1 MHLVFYDGECG
12 LCDHV
17 VQWLLKVDQS
27 HQFLFAPLNGETA
40 AKKLQNVPERVKT
53 ADSIILI
60 ENYQQTDEVT
70 YIYGKAALRICWL
83 LGGGWAILGIL
94 SFIPSFFY
102 DWVYWIV
109 AKIRYQVFGKKTV
122 CSLPETPIDKS
133 RFLP

>member
-17 VQWLLKVDQS
+17 VQWLLKEDQQQ
-27 HQFLFAPLNGETA
+27 QFLFAPLKGVTA

-60 ENYQQTDEVT
+60 ENYQQPDEMT
-70 YIYGKAALRICWL
+70 YVYGKAALRICWL
-83 LGGGWAILGIL
+83 LGGAWAIPGVL
-94 SFIPSFFY
+94 SFIPAFLY
-102 DWVYWIV
+102 DWMYWIV
-109 AKIRYQVFGKKTV
+109 ARIRYRLFGKKLV
-122 CSLPETPIDKS
+122 CPLPDTHIDKS